1 MWYHP
6 PAVILRRDSNQSHST
21 LESFPCEGEHTVS
34 EPLTKSVAQQQQQK
48 IETRT
53 AVERIGGFTIVATA
67 VPDLLTSSAFLG
79 TTNLF

>member
-1 MWYHP
+1 M
-6 PAVILRRDSNQSHST
+6 
-21 LESFPCEGEHTVS
+21 S